1 MLHTALKKLTAQ
13 WLANPACS
21 TVDLLKYMRQQG
33 RLRETQ
39 IQAIEIYLFLK
50 IEGNN
55 QPLGQLFARGF
66 FNSRPDLDKL
76 NINHHAREY
85 LRANPAAF
93 ALFDFVRAKNG
104 APALVPAL
112 EARILE
118 APDQIDYQRIIQSIF
133 YGVNYADY
141 LMSLPMGAGKTWLM
155 AAFMYLDLYF
165 ATKEPDNKAFAHNF
179 LVLAPSGLK
188 SSIIPSLK
196 TIQNFDPAWILP
208 EPDATDLRN
217 QLKFDVLD
225 ESKSAKKSNQ
235 TRNPNA
241 QKISQCLPNPFAHV
255 FVVNAEK
262 VILNTVDFEA
272 QAQLDT
278 EDGTQRKT
286 GNDLRELIGQIPNL
300 SILIDEVHHAATD
313 DIKLRQAV
321 NYWSST
327 CHITTVLGFSG
338 TPYLAKAE
346 EIVVRSGSLEFA
358 FKFREITSTVYYYP
372 LVTAIATFLKT
383 PKVKIAQNL
392 SRLEIIRQ
400 GVQDFQLQ
408 YGSRRYQ
415 NGCIA
420 KQAIYCSD
428 IATLEEQIYPF
439 LTTTLGIPESE
450 ILKFHGGNVHY
461 SCPAQNEVEFRTLD
475 LPSSTKRFIL
485 LVQVGK
491 EGWDCP
497 SLSSVIL
504 SQKGDSPKNMVLQ
517 TACRCLRQVDK
528 RADDTQ
534 PETALIWLN
543 QDNADTLNAQLKQ
556 EQNSSIEAINSIT
569 RGGDAVFIP
578 RLSRMDVLQL
588 PPVDFFQMKIAYEAL
603 HEDADAKTSEKL
615 ERLGQ
620 AINNQSN
627 NYYQAAL
634 VRTGELTRLEDATLQ
649 TQAHSGFNAASSS
662 AWLRLIG
669 KESFELITRSELE
682 QHQVVLGRIF
692 NNITSIGDQKTGA
705 VSTHR
710 VFNEQYDQD
719 LIRSHIRLAF
729 SVTRQLHTRVD
740 TVPQSAQ
747 LLLAE
752 KLGSVPDSASLYPP
766 ARARQAIAAL
776 DAAPDATNDT
786 DTEIAASH
794 SPITLPADAEL
805 QAAWQKACDAMPEA
819 FRKFAPSFEQFKREH
834 EAEASE
840 GLPVQHR
847 MSSFHY
853 SPYNFGGSGA
863 SNFEL
868 KTLQMLFKLPAFQTL
883 DLEIYYNGERGLS
896 EFVIQCYK
904 QTAVQGG
911 KAYWKNIGKY
921 TTDFLVVQREATT
934 GQTTKRSKVQKLKKV
949 LLLETKGK
957 AWANDE
963 DFKDKKHFVETE
975 FLRINAQKFGFPQF
989 DFFYL
994 QDDATEAEHVGSIER
1009 KLQTF
1014 FAN

>member
-1 MLHTALKKLTAQ
+1 MLHATIESHKQK
-13 WLANPACS
+13 WLESPACTAS
-21 TVDLLKYMRQQG
+21 DLLAHIRKTG
-33 RLRETQ
+33 KLRDTQ
-39 IQAIEIYLFLK
+39 IEAIETYLFLK
-50 IEGNN
+50 IVGNN
-55 QPLGQLFARGF
+55 QPLWQLFAQGF
-66 FNSRPDLDKL
+66 FNARPDLDKL

-85 LRANPAAF
+85 LRKHPPAF
-93 ALFDFVRAKNG
+93 ALFDFVRKKNG
-104 APALVPAL
+104 TPALVPAL
-112 EARILE
+112 EARILD
-118 APDQIDYQRIIQSIF
+118 APEQIDYQGIIQSIF

-165 ATKEPDNKAFAHNF
+165 ATKEPENKAFAHNF

-208 EPDATDLRN
+208 EPDASDLRN
-217 QLKFDVLD
+217 QLKFEVLD

-235 TRNPNA
+235 TRNPNE
-241 QKISQCLPNPFAHV
+241 QKISQCLPNPFARV

-262 VILNTVDFEA
+262 VILNTVDFET
-272 QAQLDT
+272 QAQLET
-278 EDGTQRKT
+278 EDTAQRKT

-327 CHITTVLGFSG
+327 GNITTVLGFSG

-346 EIVVRSGSLEFA
+346 EIMVKTGDMQFA

-400 GVQDFQLQ
+400 GVQDFQQQ
-408 YGSRRYQ
+408 YGGHVYG

-428 IATLEEQIYPF
+428 IATLEEQVYPF
-439 LTTTLGIPESE
+439 LTTTLGIADTE
-450 ILKFHGGNVHY
+450 ILKFHGGNAQY
-461 SCPAQNEVEFRTLD
+461 NCPAQNEVEFRTLD
-475 LPSSTKRFIL
+475 LPSSTRRFIL

-497 SLSSVIL
+497 SLASVIL

-528 RADDTQ
+528 GANSIK

-543 QDNADTLNAQLKQ
+543 QDNADTLNAQLRQ
-556 EQNSSIEAINSIT
+556 EQNSSIEAINNIT
-569 RGGDAVFIP
+569 RGADAVMIQ
-578 RLSRMDVLQL
+578 RLSRVDVLQL

-603 HEDADAKTSEKL
+603 QEDADARTGEKL
-615 ERLGQ
+615 QRLAQ
-620 AINNQSN
+620 DVKSQSAA
-627 NYYQAAL
+627 YYQAAL
-634 VRTGELTRLEDATLQ
+634 VRTGELTRMQDATLQ
-649 TQAHSGFNAASSS
+649 TQGHSGFDVASFS
-662 AWLRLIG
+662 AWLRLIS
-669 KESFELITRSELE
+669 KESFELISRADLDAHRAALQSL
-682 QHQVVLGRIF
+682 F
-692 NNITSIGDQKTGA
+692 DCITSPNSKQTG
-705 VSTHR
+705 R
-710 VFNEQYDQD
+710 VFNNQYEQD
-719 LIRSHIRLAF
+719 LIRSRIRLAF
-729 SVTRQLHTRVD
+729 SVTRRLHTRVD

-752 KLGSVPDSASLYPP
+752 KLGNVPDSDSLYPP
-766 ARARQAIAAL
+766 ADARQTIATL
-776 DAAPDATNDT
+776 DSQTTATPP
-786 DTEIAASH
+786 SH
-794 SPITLPADAEL
+794 SPIALPADAEL
-805 QAAWQKACDAMPEA
+805 QAAWQKACDDMPEA
-819 FRKFAPSFEQFKREH
+819 LRAFTPSFEAFKRKH
-834 EAEASE
+834 EAEVSD

-853 SPYNFGGSGA
+853 LPYNFGGSGA
-863 SNFEL
+863 SNFEMR
-868 KTLQMLFKLPAFQTL
+868 TLQMLFRLPAFQNL
-883 DLEIYYNGERGLS
+883 ELEIYYNGERGLS

-904 QTAVQGG
+904 QTKAQGD

-921 TTDFLVVQREATT
+921 TTDFLVVQRETK
-934 GQTTKRSKVQKLKKV
+934 TKRSKAQKLKKV

-963 DFKDKKHFVETE
+963 VFKAKKHFVETE
-975 FLRINAQKFGFPQF
+975 FLRLNAQKFGFPQF
-989 DFFYL
+989 DFLYL
-994 QDDATEAEHVGSIER
+994 QDDASEVQQVSAIEN

-1014 FAN
+1014 FTP

>member
-1 MLHTALKKLTAQ
+1 MLHTAIQLLKQQ
-13 WLANPACS
+13 WLQSPAC
-21 TVDLLKYMRQQG
+21 TATDLLQHMRRAG
-33 RLRETQ
+33 KLRDTQ
-39 IQAIEIYLFLK
+39 IEAIETYLFLK
-50 IEGNN
+50 IVGNN
-55 QPLGQLFARGF
+55 QPLWQLFAQGF

-76 NINHHAREY
+76 NINHHTREY
-85 LRANPAAF
+85 LRSNTAAF
-93 ALFDFVRAKNG
+93 ALFDFVRAKNA

-112 EARILE
+112 EVRILE
-118 APDQIDYQRIIQSIF
+118 APDQIDYPSIIQSIF

-165 ATKEPDNKAFAHNF
+165 ATKEPENKAFAHNF

-241 QKISQCLPNPFAHV
+241 QKISQCLPNPFARV

-262 VILNTVDFEA
+262 VILNTVDFDA
-272 QAQLDT
+272 QVQLDV
-278 EDGTQRKT
+278 EDGSQRKT

-321 NYWSST
+321 NYWNST
-327 CHITTVLGFSG
+327 GNITTVLGFSG

-346 EIVVRSGSLEFA
+346 EIVVSSGALEFA

-400 GVQDFQLQ
+400 GVQDFQQQ
-408 YGSRRYQ
+408 YGNHLYQ

-428 IATLEEQIYPF
+428 IATLEEQVYPF
-439 LTTTLGIPESE
+439 LTTTLGIPDTE
-450 ILKFHGGNVHY
+450 ILKFHGGNAHY
-461 SCPAQNEVEFRTLD
+461 TCPAHNEVEFRTLD
-475 LPSSTKRFIL
+475 LPSSSKRFIL

-497 SLSSVIL
+497 SLTSVIL

-528 RADDTQ
+528 GTDGTK

-569 RGGDAVFIP
+569 RGGDTVLIP
-578 RLSRMDVLQL
+578 RLSRVDVLQL

-620 AINNQSN
+620 EINNQSN
-627 NYYQAAL
+627 KYYQAAL

-649 TQAHSGFNAASSS
+649 TQEHSGFNAASLS

-669 KESFELITRSELE
+669 KESFELITRAELE
-682 QHQVVLGRIF
+682 QHQVVLDSIF
-692 NNITSIGDQKTGA
+692 NNITSIGDQTTGA
-705 VSTHR
+705 ISTHR

-719 LIRSHIRLAF
+719 LIRSRIRLAF

-747 LLLAE
+747 LLVAE
-752 KLGSVPDSASLYPP
+752 KLGSVPDSANLYPP
-766 ARARQAIAAL
+766 AQARQAIAAL
-776 DAAPDATNDT
+776 DAALDA
-786 DTEIAASH
+786 EPKIAASH
-794 SPITLPADAEL
+794 SPIGLQAETEL
-805 QAAWQKACDAMPEA
+805 QAAWQKACDVMPEA
-819 FRKFAPSFEQFKREH
+819 FRKFAPSFEQFKREQ
-834 EAEASE
+834 ESEASE

-863 SNFEL
+863 SHFEL
-868 KTLQMLFKLPAFQTL
+868 RILQMLLKLPAFQTL

-934 GQTTKRSKVQKLKKV
+934 GQAAKRSKVQKLKKV

-989 DFFYL
+989 DFLYL
-994 QDDATEAEHVGSIER
+994 QDDATEVQQVSSIER

-1014 FAN
+1014 FAQH

>member
-1 MLHTALKKLTAQ
+1 MLHTAIASLKKQ
-13 WLANPACS
+13 WLDSPAC
-21 TVDLLKYMRQQG
+21 TATDLLTYIRKVG
-33 RLRETQ
+33 KLRDTQ
-39 IQAIEIYLFLK
+39 IEAIETYLFLK
-50 IEGNN
+50 IVGNN
-55 QPLGQLFARGF
+55 QPLWQLFSKGF

-76 NINHHAREY
+76 NINHQAREY
-85 LRANPAAF
+85 LSANTAAY
-93 ALFDFVRAKNG
+93 ALFDFVRKKNG
-104 APALVPAL
+104 TPALVPAL

-118 APDQIDYQRIIQSIF
+118 APDQIDYQGIIQSIF

-208 EPDATDLRN
+208 EPDASDLRN
-217 QLKFDVLD
+217 QLKFEVLD

-241 QKISQCLPNPFAHV
+241 QKVSQCLPNPFARV

-262 VILNTVDFEA
+262 VILNTADFET
-272 QAQLDT
+272 QAQLET
-278 EDGTQRKT
+278 EDTAQRKT

-300 SILIDEVHHAATD
+300 SLLIDEVHHAATD

-327 CHITTVLGFSG
+327 GNITTVLGFSG

-346 EIVVRSGSLEFA
+346 EVLVKTGAFEFA

-400 GVQDFQLQ
+400 GVQDFQQQ
-408 YGSRRYQ
+408 YGSHVYG

-428 IATLEEQIYPF
+428 IATLEEQVYPF
-439 LTTTLGIPESE
+439 LTTTLGIPDTE
-450 ILKFHGGNVHY
+450 ILKFHGGNAQY
-461 SCPAQNEVEFRTLD
+461 SRPAQNEVEFRTLD

-497 SLSSVIL
+497 SLTSVIL

-528 RADDTQ
+528 GAT
-534 PETALIWLN
+534 ETALIWLN

-556 EQNSSIEAINSIT
+556 EQNSSIEAINNIT
-569 RGGDAVFIP
+569 RSSVAVPIP
-578 RLSRMDVLQL
+578 RLSRVDVLQL

-603 HEDADAKTSEKL
+603 QEDTDARTIDKL
-615 ERLGQ
+615 QTLAREVQ
-620 AINNQSN
+620 NQSPA
-627 NYYQAAL
+627 YYHAAL
-634 VRTGELTRLEDATLQ
+634 VRTGELTRMEEATLQ
-649 TQAHSGFNAASSS
+649 TQGHSGFDTASFSL
-662 AWLRLIG
+662 WLRLIS
-669 KESFELITRSELE
+669 KESFELITRADLDA
-682 QHQVVLGRIF
+682 HRAVVQNLF
-692 NNITSIGDQKTGA
+692 DCITSPNSKQTG
-705 VSTHR
+705 R
-710 VFNEQYDQD
+710 VFNNQYAQD

-740 TVPQSAQ
+740 TIPQSAQ
-747 LLLAE
+747 LLVAE
-752 KLGSVPDSASLYPP
+752 KLGSVPDNASLYPP
-766 ARARQAIAAL
+766 AQARQAIAAL
-776 DAAPDATNDT
+776 DSELDNQTAETSP
-786 DTEIAASH
+786 SH
-794 SPITLPADAEL
+794 SPSALPADAEL

-834 EAEASE
+834 ANEVSD

-847 MSSFHY
+847 MNSFHY

-863 SNFEL
+863 SNFEMR
-868 KTLQMLFKLPAFQTL
+868 TLQMLFKLPAFQDL
-883 DLEIYYNGERGLS
+883 NLEIYYNGERGLS

-904 QTAVQGG
+904 QTALVNG
-911 KAYWKNIGKY
+911 KAHWKNIGKY
-921 TTDFLVVQREATT
+921 TTDFLIVQREATAD
-934 GQTTKRSKVQKLKKV
+934 KASSKVRSQAQKLKRV

-957 AWANDE
+957 AWANDA

-989 DFFYL
+989 DFLYL
-994 QDDATEAEHVGSIER
+994 QDDASEVQQVSSIER

-1014 FAN
+1014 FSSNDGTQP